1 MRDTDDAAAAAWNDR
16 MQAVRH
22 GCEAAVMAL
31 KSADRLM
38 ADYSVEQATDLL
50 WALLSV
56 EVWEK
61 LRFECG
67 WSQAV
72 YITAVQKMARDSLVS

>member
-1 MRDTDDAAAAAWNDR
+1 MEIAGGIWR
-16 MQAVRH
+16 VRRAH
-22 GCEAAVMAL
+22 ERYGCEAAVMAL
-31 KSADRLM
+31 KAADRLM
-38 ADYSVEQATDLL
+38 PDYSVEQATDLL

-72 YITAVQKMARDSLVS
+72 YITTVQKMARDSLVS

>member
-1 MRDTDDAAAAAWNDR
+1 
-16 MQAVRH
+16 
-22 GCEAAVMAL
+22 MAL

-38 ADYSVEQATDLL
+38 PDYSVEQATDLL

-61 LRFECG
+61 LRFECR
-67 WSQAV
+67 WSQAA
-72 YITAVQKMARDSLVS
+72 YITAVQKMAHDSLVSRLDQSG